1 MATQTTPTPK
11 PAPKTVSDLTLA
23 ELLTLLQETVTEAL
37 VGIVGCP
44 DEEQE
49 SSHDTVEEN
58 GKDRDTGAG
67 ESKPAYPATT
77 TRVYIADE
85 ATRSARLARK
95 VSELEVGELEWWIY
109 YIVDEVG
116 EKLIG
121 DPDEGLELSPWVQ
134 EQLAQADADRAA
146 GTLKTIPLEEA
157 AKRLGLSP

>member
-1 MATQTTPTPK
+1 MTTETTPTPK
-11 PAPKTVSDLTLA
+11 TAGELTLA
-23 ELLTLLQETVTEAL
+23 ELLTLLRETVTEAL
-37 VGIVGCP
+37 VGIVGRP

-58 GKDRDTGAG
+58 DKDRDTGAG

-85 ATRSARLARK
+85 ATRSAKLARK

-116 EKLIG
+116 EELIG
-121 DPDEGLELSPWVQ
+121 DPDEGLEFTEEFVM
-134 EQLAQADADRAA
+134 EMERRLASDEPM
-146 GTLKTIPLEEA
+146 IPAEEVYR
-157 AKRLGLSP
+157 RLGLD

>member
-1 MATQTTPTPK
+1 MSTETTPT
-11 PAPKTVSDLTLA
+11 PKTVSDLTLA
-23 ELLTLLQETVTEAL
+23 ELLTLLRETVTEAL

-58 GKDRDTGAG
+58 DKDRDTGAG

-85 ATRSARLARK
+85 ATRSAKLARK

-116 EKLIG
+116 EELIG
-121 DPDEGLELSPWVQ
+121 DPDEGLEFTEEFVAKLDKAIAEV
-134 EQLAQADADRAA
+134 EA
-146 GTLKTIPLEEA
+146 GNTIPAEEVYR
-157 AKRLGLSP
+157 RLGLD

>member
-1 MATQTTPTPK
+1 MTTETTPTPK
-11 PAPKTVSDLTLA
+11 TAGELTLA
-23 ELLTLLQETVTEAL
+23 ELLTLLRETVTEAL
-37 VGIVGCP
+37 VGIVGRP

-58 GKDRDTGAG
+58 DKDRDPGAG

-85 ATRSARLARK
+85 ATRSAKLARK

-116 EKLIG
+116 EELIG
-121 DPDEGLELSPWVQ
+121 DPDEGLEFTEEFVM
-134 EQLAQADADRAA
+134 EMERRLASDEPM
-146 GTLKTIPLEEA
+146 IPAEEVYR
-157 AKRLGLSP
+157 RLGLD

>member
-1 MATQTTPTPK
+1 MTTESTPT
-11 PAPKTVSDLTLA
+11 PKTVSDLTLA
-23 ELLTLLQETVTEAL
+23 ELLTLLRETVTEAL

-58 GKDRDTGAG
+58 DKDRDTGAG

-85 ATRSARLARK
+85 ATRSAKLARK

-116 EKLIG
+116 EELIG
-121 DPDEGLELSPWVQ
+121 DPDEGLEFTEEFVAKLDKAIAEV
-134 EQLAQADADRAA
+134 EA
-146 GTLKTIPLEEA
+146 GNTIPAEEVYR
-157 AKRLGLSP
+157 RLGLD

>member
-1 MATQTTPTPK
+1 MTTETTPTPK
-11 PAPKTVSDLTLA
+11 TVGELTLA
-23 ELLTLLQETVTEAL
+23 ELLTLLRETVTEAL
-37 VGIVGCP
+37 AGIVGCP

-58 GKDRDTGAG
+58 DKDRDTGAG

-85 ATRSARLARK
+85 ATRSAKLARK

-116 EKLIG
+116 EELIG
-121 DPDEGLELSPWVQ
+121 DPDEGLEFTEEFVV
-134 EQLAQADADRAA
+134 EMERRLASDEPM
-146 GTLKTIPLEEA
+146 IPAEEVYR
-157 AKRLGLSP
+157 RLGLD